1 MNMTAKLG
9 GLVLKNPVM
18 VAAGPWSGSTEG
30 VRKCIDAGAGAVVTE
45 TIAMETYPILHPYLH
60 AQGTQL
66 FNVKLY
72 SHQYLEQWENGLASL
87 DKDGAKLI
95 CSIWGETASE
105 VRYLAACV
113 ERMGADA
120 IELSLSAPV
129 GTRYRSYSTYP
140 ERTANIVE
148 AAVKAADLPVFV
160 KLPYEACFFPE
171 MLQTIYDAGA
181 KAVTAIDCLKGLSGV
196 DLENRQTFMPTFG
209 GYSSENIRPISL
221 AATAMLKQY
230 TPFQICSCGGISTAR
245 HALEFI
251 MLGAT
256 TIQLASAI
264 HIWGYDVIGQVL
276 QGLESWMEQHDH
288 AGFSEIRGVALSTL
302 QPFEDIRPRPVRAKL
317 LKPCATDCDICRQ
330 GCIYDAITRHADGR
344 IILDQK
350 ACSGCGYCL
359 ARCPEKKF
367 AWDWI

>member
-1 MNMTAKLG
+1 MNMTAELG

-18 VAAGPWSGSTEG
+18 AAAGPWSGSVEG
-30 VRKCIDAGAGAVVTE
+30 VQKCIEAGAGAVVTE
-45 TIAMETYPILHPYLH
+45 TIAMETHPTLHPYLH
-60 AQGTQL
+60 ANGAQL
-66 FNVKLY
+66 FNIKLY
-72 SHQYLEQWENGLASL
+72 SSLYLEQWEDGLAAL
-87 DKDGAKLI
+87 DKCGAKLI

-129 GTRYRSYSTYP
+129 GTRYRSFSTYP
-140 ERTANIVE
+140 ERTAKIVE
-148 AAVKAADLPVFV
+148 AAVKGADLPVFV
-160 KLPYEACFFPE
+160 KLPYEACLFPE
-171 MLQTIYDAGA
+171 MLQTVYDAGA

-196 DLENRQTFMPTFG
+196 DLENHQTWMPTFG

-230 TPFQICSCGGISTAR
+230 TPFQICSCGGISSEK

-264 HIWGYDVIGQVL
+264 HIHGYEVIGQVL
-276 QGLESWMEQHDH
+276 SGLHTWMVRHGHND
-288 AGFSEIRGVALSTL
+288 FSEIRGAALSSL
-302 QPFEDIRPRPVRAKL
+302 RPFEDIRPRPVRAKL
-317 LKPCATDCDICRQ
+317 VSPCATDCDVCLR
-330 GCIYDAITRHADGR
+330 GCIYDAITRENGA
-344 IILDQK
+344 ITLDQK
-350 ACSGCGYCL
+350 ACVGCGYCL
-359 ARCPEKKF
+359 ACCPQKKLT
-367 AWDWI
+367 WQWI